1 MAQSPVVQVEPETS
15 VATKSV
21 GIKVLIGSLEGRVH
35 VLQQTFQPA
44 VAALQQFSRAAVAVL
59 QQYLRPA
66 VATLPALVQFV
77 ESELRATLPAALRTC
92 PELFC
97 RLEADFI
104 SALRSGAVHAQSVGA
119 LGVVVVAI
127 VLSAQADKLRLAD
140 LKVAAEAPRP
150 PRATKAALPKPSP
163 TPSSSPRSAARPQ
176 LPTAATSPQMA
187 GSAGESKVSEGNGSD
202 NGIGP
207 ARRLAPH
214 KLLAQLPII
223 QPTVPTPPS
232 KAHAASRLYS
242 ATTASSRSSQYAG
255 QSQYGLG
262 SSTVGARGL
271 PPSPMPSPK
280 AFSPRGPP
288 SPKAV
293 SPRTAVPKAPRPK
306 TPSTAADTTL
316 SPRSAAAAMASSTA
330 KAAPPQRL
338 PKTSPK
344 MSVAGT
350 AAAATSRMRRSFLS
364 G

>member
-1 MAQSPVVQVEPETS
+1 M
-15 VATKSV
+15 
-21 GIKVLIGSLEGRVH
+21 
-35 VLQQTFQPA
+35 LQQTFQPA
-44 VAALQQFSRAAVAVL
+44 VAALQQFSRAAVSVL
-59 QQYLRPA
+59 HQSLNPALTTLQHYLHPA

-77 ESELRATLPAALRTC
+77 ESELRATLPAALQTC

-97 RLEADFI
+97 RLEADLI
-104 SALRSGAVHAQSVGA
+104 SALRNGAVHAQSVGA

-127 VLSAQADKLRLAD
+127 VLSAQADKLRFAD
-140 LKVAAEAPRP
+140 LKVAAEAPRT

-163 TPSSSPRSAARPQ
+163 KPSSSPRSATRPQ

-214 KLLAQLPII
+214 KLLAQLPIF
-223 QPTVPTPPS
+223 QPSVPTTPS
-232 KAHAASRLYS
+232 KGHAASRLYS

-271 PPSPMPSPK
+271 PPSPMPSPMPSPK

>member
-127 VLSAQADKLRLAD
+127 VLSAQPDKLRLAD
-140 LKVAAEAPRP
+140 LKVAAEALRT
-150 PRATKAALPKPSP
+150 PRATKAVLPKPSP
-163 TPSSSPRSAARPQ
+163 KPSSSPRSAARPKS
-176 LPTAATSPQMA
+176 PRAATSPQMA
-187 GSAGESKVSEGNGSD
+187 GSAGESNASEGNGSD

-207 ARRLAPH
+207 ARRLTPH
-214 KLLAQLPII
+214 KLLAQLPMI

-242 ATTASSRSSQYAG
+242 ATTASG
-255 QSQYGLG
+255 N
-262 SSTVGARGL
+262 
-271 PPSPMPSPK
+271 P
-280 AFSPRGPP
+280 
-288 SPKAV
+288 
-293 SPRTAVPKAPRPK
+293 
-306 TPSTAADTTL
+306 
-316 SPRSAAAAMASSTA
+316 
-330 KAAPPQRL
+330 
-338 PKTSPK
+338 
-344 MSVAGT
+344 
-350 AAAATSRMRRSFLS
+350 
-364 G
+364 